1 MSLLK
6 YSVTPE
12 LAILLKTL
20 RMQNGVSAKDLAQAV
35 GKSPSY
41 ISKLEAGDVKHIQ
54 KELLTSIITFISGGG
69 DFYEDCLAN
78 AVKVLN
84 SFIEPERR
92 PEQLWLLQ
100 YDIVDRPLTMPAAMA
115 EDLTSRLKEL
125 DVSVEKLV
133 DYINQNLDSEMSSG
147 FPDNVLIS
155 VAYEEGNRL
164 LLRVHLEQDAIEKL
178 LKKKDLNT
186 NYLTINTI
194 VHMVMRFTNYGDVLE
209 KLPVEKAVQ
218 VLEDTSAYMQQFG
231 VHSLTGFSHMLS
243 SKEFIERQQPL
254 AFPFERVEDSTVNDA
269 ILFFKEA
276 MEHDAVN
283 TKKALN
289 SFVDALNW
297 DPGFT
302 MKLISIPFSD
312 LEGLSFQNK
321 RKLLEEIGEV
331 VERFNQMSDYEKK
344 LESY

>member
-1 MSLLK
+1 MK

-12 LAILLKTL
+12 LAILLKTI
-20 RMQNGVSAKDLAQAV
+20 RMQNGVSAKSLAEAV
-35 GKSPSY
+35 EKSPSY
-41 ISKLEAGDVKHIQ
+41 VSKLEAGDVKHIQ
-54 KELLTSIITFISGGG
+54 KDLLTEIITFISGGG

-92 PEQLWLLQ
+92 VEQLWLLQ
-100 YDIVDRPLTMPAAMA
+100 YDIVDRPMVLPEEMAA
-115 EDLTSRLKEL
+115 DLNGHIEEL
-125 DVSVEKLV
+125 DLSVETLV
-133 DYINQNLDSEMSSG
+133 EWINENLDSEMSSG
-147 FPDNVLIS
+147 FPENTMLS

-164 LLRVHLEQDAIEKL
+164 LCRVHLEKDRVEKL
-178 LKKKDLNT
+178 LAGTEQIT

-194 VHMVMRFTNYGDVLE
+194 VHMVMRFVNFGDVRK

-218 VLEDTSAYMQQFG
+218 VLEDTSAYLQQFG
-231 VHSLTGFSHMLS
+231 IHSLTGFSHMLS
-243 SKEFIERQQPL
+243 SREFIERQQPL
-254 AFPFERVEDSTVNDA
+254 AFPYKRVEDSAISDA
-269 ILFFKEA
+269 MVYFKEA

-289 SFVDALNW
+289 SLVDALNW

-321 RKLLEEIGEV
+321 RKLLEEIGEA
-331 VERFNQMSDYEKK
+331 VERYNQMSDYEKK
-344 LESY
+344 LENY